1 MGQCAFLG
9 TASVPDLIRESD
21 PDVLMAVQAANV
33 VALEMTEEHHKRAG
47 QYVIKALAEAW
58 K

>member
-1 MGQCAFLG
+1 
-9 TASVPDLIRESD
+9 VRETD
-21 PDVLMAVQAANV
+21 PDVLMVVQAANV